1 LAQEG
6 GAEHFRRSMSGIG
19 KRVWE
24 EEASAAK
31 RVCAKGSTELEAER
45 ESDGESDVSTELVR
59 ERMVRGGSAVLR
71 EAGLTPPEDLGRI
84 MRALVDLQAQSGSAG
99 C

>member
-1 LAQEG
+1 
-6 GAEHFRRSMSGIG
+6 MSGIG

-24 EEASAAK
+24 EEASLAK
-31 RVCAKGSTELEAER
+31 RVKGSTELEAGR